1 VSGDHLDRDGI
12 PLPTGPL
19 EEASGGEVV
28 DLRPAGRARRP
39 VLPAAELAISSYR
52 EVAARVAAAGE
63 PRWLVQGLWPADAY
77 GVLAAQEKAGKTW
90 AALDLAVSVATGQ
103 PWLDHFNCPTPG
115 PVLVFLGEG
124 GERATV
130 RRIEA
135 IATSK
140 GVDPDQLADQLRLCF
155 RVPRLAAPGAG
166 SELAAIQAELAAHP
180 AALVVLDPLYLA
192 AAGASGSS
200 LYDMGAVLQAIQ
212 GVCQQAGCALLVVT
226 HWNKTG
232 DGRGADR
239 ISGAGP
245 AAWAR
250 VICSIAVHYR
260 GSDPDGA
267 SSIVLEVELIG
278 GELADT
284 RFRIRR
290 RIHAED
296 PADLGAPLSYA
307 VEVLAVDD
315 EDLDPAA
322 AALSKSRQW
331 VLTALRAGWDLQTV
345 KQLGD
350 RLAQAGHPLKPRTI
364 QTALGE
370 LEAAGL
376 AAGSE
381 EGNGRARYWSPTT
394 PNLHANSAGD
404 DQPGDGGGR
413 ARHDPPTNVQDRG
426 LAESSHGTI
435 SGALVRLVVAE
446 LRAVRSQNV
455 LDGSVSGRGCDVR
468 PDDLS
473 WTCRLL
479 RTTGQAT
486 RSG

>member
-1 VSGDHLDRDGI
+1 VTGDHLDRDGI
-12 PLPTGPL
+12 PLPAEPL
-19 EEASGGEVV
+19 EEPAGGEVV
-28 DLRPAGRARRP
+28 DLRPTASRVRRP
-39 VLPAAELAISSYR
+39 SAPTAELAISSYG

-63 PRWLVQGLWPADAY
+63 PRWLIQGLWPADAY

-90 AALDLAVSVATGQ
+90 AALDLAVSVATGR
-103 PWLDHFNCPTPG
+103 PWLDHFACPSSG
-115 PVLVFLGEG
+115 SVLVFLGEG

-135 IATSK
+135 IATAK
-140 GVDPDQLADQLRLCF
+140 GIDPEQLADRLRLCF

-166 SELAAIQAELAAHP
+166 GELAAIQAELAAHP

-192 AAGASGSS
+192 AAGASGSN

-212 GVCQQAGCALLVVT
+212 GVCQAAGCALLVVT

-250 VICSIAVHYR
+250 VICSVAVHYR
-260 GSDPDGA
+260 GSDPEGA
-267 SSIVLEVELIG
+267 STVLLGVELIG
-278 GELADT
+278 AEIADT

-290 RIHAED
+290 RVRADD
-296 PADLGAPLSYA
+296 PADLGTPLSYS
-307 VEVLAVDD
+307 VEVLAADD
-315 EDLDPAA
+315 DQDLDPAA

-331 VLTALRAGWDLQTV
+331 VLTALRAGGDMQTV

-370 LEAAGL
+370 LEDAGL
-376 AAGSE
+376 ATGSE
-381 EGNGRARYWSPTT
+381 EGSGRARYWSPATSD
-394 PNLHANSAGD
+394 PDSGEDNSGD
-404 DQPGDGGGR
+404 DGG
-413 ARHDPPTNVQDRG
+413 A
-426 LAESSHGTI
+426 GT
-435 SGALVRLVVAE
+435 
-446 LRAVRSQNV
+446 
-455 LDGSVSGRGCDVR
+455 
-468 PDDLS
+468 P
-473 WTCRLL
+473 
-479 RTTGQAT
+479 
-486 RSG
+486 

>member
-19 EEASGGEVV
+19 EEAAGGEVV
-28 DLRPAGRARRP
+28 SLRPTISRTLRPA
-39 VLPAAELAISSYR
+39 LPPAELDISSYG

-63 PRWLVQGLWPADAY
+63 PRWLIQGLWPADAY

-103 PWLDHFNCPTPG
+103 PWLDHFACPNPG

-124 GERATV
+124 GERASV
-130 RRIEA
+130 RRIQA
-135 IATSK
+135 IATNK
-140 GVDPDQLADQLRLCF
+140 AVDPDQLADQLRLCF

-166 SELAAIQAELAAHP
+166 GELAAIQQELQAHP
-180 AALVVLDPLYLA
+180 AVLVVLDPLYLA
-192 AAGASGSS
+192 AAGASGSN

-250 VICSIAVHYR
+250 VICSVSVDHR
-260 GSDPDGA
+260 GSDDDGA
-267 SSIVLEVELIG
+267 STVVLGVEVIG
-278 GELADT
+278 GEIADT
-284 RFRIRR
+284 GFRLRR
-290 RIHAED
+290 RVRADD
-296 PADLGAPLSYA
+296 PADLGSALSYS
-307 VEVLAVDD
+307 VEVLAADD

-331 VLTALRAGWDLQTV
+331 VLTALRAGGDMQTV

-370 LEAAGL
+370 LEGAGL

-381 EGNGRARYWSPTT
+381 EGNGRARYWSPAT
-394 PNLHANSAGD
+394 PDNA
-404 DQPGDGGGR
+404 
-413 ARHDPPTNVQDRG
+413 
-426 LAESSHGTI
+426 
-435 SGALVRLVVAE
+435 
-446 LRAVRSQNV
+446 
-455 LDGSVSGRGCDVR
+455 GRGEG
-468 PDDLS
+468 
-473 WTCRLL
+473 T
-479 RTTGQAT
+479 A
-486 RSG
+486 

>member
-1 VSGDHLDRDGI
+1 MSSDRQDRDGI

-19 EEASGGEVV
+19 EEPAGGEVV
-28 DLRPAGRARRP
+28 DLRPPAGRGRRP
-39 VLPAAELAISSYR
+39 ALPAAELAISSYR

-63 PRWLVQGLWPADAY
+63 PRWLIQGLWPADAY

-90 AALDLAVSVATGQ
+90 AALDLAVSVATGRS
-103 PWLDHFNCPTPG
+103 WLDHFACPTPG

-135 IATSK
+135 IATAK

-155 RVPRLAAPGAG
+155 RVPRLATSGAG
-166 SELAAIQAELAAHP
+166 GELAAIQEELAAHP

-192 AAGASGSS
+192 AAGASGSN

-250 VICSIAVHYR
+250 VICSVAVHYR

-267 SSIVLEVELIG
+267 SMVLLGVELIG
-278 GELADT
+278 GEIADS

-290 RIHAED
+290 RVRADD
-296 PADLGAPLSYA
+296 PADLGSPLSYA
-307 VEVLAVDD
+307 VEVLAADD
-315 EDLDPAA
+315 PEDLDPAA

-331 VLTALRAGWDLQTV
+331 VLTALRAGGELQTV

-370 LEAAGL
+370 LEGAGL

-381 EGNGRARYWSPTT
+381 EGNGRARYWSPITSD
-394 PNLHANSAGD
+394 ADGRD
-404 DQPGDGGGR
+404 DDAGDGGG
-413 ARHDPPTNVQDRG
+413 
-426 LAESSHGTI
+426 EGT
-435 SGALVRLVVAE
+435 
-446 LRAVRSQNV
+446 
-455 LDGSVSGRGCDVR
+455 
-468 PDDLS
+468 P
-473 WTCRLL
+473 
-479 RTTGQAT
+479 
-486 RSG
+486 

>member
-19 EEASGGEVV
+19 EEPAGGEVV
-28 DLRPAGRARRP
+28 DLRPAAGRARRP
-39 VLPAAELAISSYR
+39 PPAVELAVSSYG

-90 AALDLAVSVATGQ
+90 AALDLAVSVASGR
-103 PWLDHFNCPTPG
+103 PWLDHFACPAPG
-115 PVLVFLGEG
+115 PVLLFLGEG

-140 GVDPDQLADQLRLCF
+140 GVHPDQLADRLRLSF

-166 SELAAIQAELAAHP
+166 AELAAVQAELAEHP
-180 AALVVLDPLYLA
+180 AVLVVLDPLYLA
-192 AAGASGSS
+192 AAGASGSN

-212 GVCQQAGCALLVVT
+212 GVCQHAGCALLVVT

-250 VICSIAVHYR
+250 VICSVAVHYR
-260 GSDPDGA
+260 GSDPDG
-267 SSIVLEVELIG
+267 SSSVLLGVELVG
-278 GELADT
+278 GELADA
-284 RFRIRR
+284 RFRVRR
-290 RIHAED
+290 RVRSDD
-296 PADLGAPLSYA
+296 PADLGAPLSYS
-307 VEVLAVDD
+307 VEVMTADD
-315 EDLDPAA
+315 DQDLEPAA

-331 VLTALRAGWDLQTV
+331 VLGALRAGGEFQTV

-364 QTALGE
+364 QLALGE

-381 EGNGRARYWSPTT
+381 EGSGRARYWSPAA
-394 PNLHANSAGD
+394 PDGEA
-404 DQPGDGGGR
+404 GGG
-413 ARHDPPTNVQDRG
+413 
-426 LAESSHGTI
+426 EGT
-435 SGALVRLVVAE
+435 
-446 LRAVRSQNV
+446 
-455 LDGSVSGRGCDVR
+455 
-468 PDDLS
+468 P
-473 WTCRLL
+473 
-479 RTTGQAT
+479 
-486 RSG
+486 

>member
-12 PLPTGPL
+12 PLPPGPL
-19 EEASGGEVV
+19 EEPARGEVV
-28 DLRPAGRARRP
+28 NLRPAAGRARRP
-39 VLPAAELAISSYR
+39 PAPTTELAISSYG

-63 PRWLVQGLWPADAY
+63 PRWLIQGLWPADAY

-90 AALDLAVSVATGQ
+90 AALDLAVSVACGQ
-103 PWLDHFNCPTPG
+103 PWLDHFPCPSPG
-115 PVLVFLGEG
+115 PVLLFLGEG

-135 IATSK
+135 IATAK
-140 GVDPDQLADQLRLCF
+140 DVDPDQLTDRLRLCF

-166 SELAAIQAELAAHP
+166 SELTAIQAELVEHP
-180 AALVVLDPLYLA
+180 AVLVVLDPLYLA
-192 AAGASGSS
+192 AAGASGSN

-212 GVCQQAGCALLVVT
+212 GVCQHAGCALLVVT

-250 VICSIAVHYR
+250 VICSVAIHYR

-267 SSIVLEVELIG
+267 STVLLGVELIG
-278 GELADT
+278 GEIADT

-290 RIHAED
+290 RVHADD
-296 PADLGAPLSYA
+296 PADLSAPLSYA
-307 VEVLAVDD
+307 VEVLAADD
-315 EDLDPAA
+315 PEDLDPAA
-322 AALSKSRQW
+322 AGLSKSRQW
-331 VLTALRAGWDLQTV
+331 VLTALRAGGDLQTV

-350 RLAQAGHPLKPRTI
+350 HLAQAGHPLKPRTI

-370 LEAAGL
+370 LEGAGL

-381 EGNGRARYWSPTT
+381 EGNGRARYWSPAT
-394 PNLHANSAGD
+394 P
-404 DQPGDGGGR
+404 
-413 ARHDPPTNVQDRG
+413 
-426 LAESSHGTI
+426 GTFDN
-435 SGALVRLVVAE
+435 A
-446 LRAVRSQNV
+446 
-455 LDGSVSGRGCDVR
+455 GRGEG
-468 PDDLS
+468 
-473 WTCRLL
+473 
-479 RTTGQAT
+479 TT
-486 RSG
+486 

>member
-1 VSGDHLDRDGI
+1 VSGDHLDHDGV

-19 EEASGGEVV
+19 EEPAGGEVV
-28 DLRPAGRARRP
+28 DLHPTTGRTRRP
-39 VLPAAELAISSYR
+39 PLPAAELAISSYG

-63 PRWLVQGLWPADAY
+63 PRWLIQGLWPADAY

-90 AALDLAVSVATGQ
+90 AALDLAVSVACGR
-103 PWLDHFNCPTPG
+103 PWLDHFACPSPG

-130 RRIEA
+130 RRVEA
-135 IATSK
+135 IAASK
-140 GVDPDQLADQLRLCF
+140 GVNPDQLADQLRLCF

-166 SELAAIQAELAAHP
+166 GELAAIQAELDTHP

-192 AAGASGSS
+192 AAGASGSN

-212 GVCQQAGCALLVVT
+212 GVCQHAGCALLVVT

-250 VICSIAVHYR
+250 VICSISIQHR

-267 SSIVLEVELIG
+267 STVLLGVELIG

-284 RFRIRR
+284 RFRLRR
-290 RIHAED
+290 RVHADD
-296 PADLGAPLSYA
+296 PTDLGSPLAYA
-307 VEVLAVDD
+307 VEVLADD
-315 EDLDPAA
+315 EDQDLDPAA

-331 VLTALRAGWDLQTV
+331 VLTALRAGGELQTV

-364 QTALGE
+364 QLALGE

-381 EGNGRARYWSPTT
+381 EATGRARYWSP
-394 PNLHANSAGD
+394 AAR
-404 DQPGDGGGR
+404 DGGGEGGEGGGEGK
-413 ARHDPPTNVQDRG
+413 Q
-426 LAESSHGTI
+426 
-435 SGALVRLVVAE
+435 
-446 LRAVRSQNV
+446 
-455 LDGSVSGRGCDVR
+455 
-468 PDDLS
+468 
-473 WTCRLL
+473 
-479 RTTGQAT
+479 
-486 RSG
+486 

>member
-19 EEASGGEVV
+19 EEAAGGEVV
-28 DLRPAGRARRP
+28 DLHPTAGRARRP
-39 VLPAAELAISSYR
+39 TLPAAELAISSYG

-63 PRWLVQGLWPADAY
+63 SRWLIQGLWPADAY

-90 AALDLAVSVATGQ
+90 AALDLAVSVATGR
-103 PWLDHFNCPTPG
+103 PWLDHFPCPNPG

-135 IATSK
+135 IAASK
-140 GVDPDQLADQLRLCF
+140 AVPLEPLADRLRLCF

-192 AAGASGSS
+192 AAGASGSN

-212 GVCQQAGCALLVVT
+212 GVCQYAGCALLVVT

-250 VICSIAVHYR
+250 IICSVSIQHR

-267 SSIVLEVELIG
+267 STVLLGVELIG

-290 RIHAED
+290 RVHADD
-296 PADLGAPLSYA
+296 PTDLGSPLSYA
-307 VEVLAVDD
+307 VEVLADD
-315 EDLDPAA
+315 EDQDLDPAA

-331 VLTALRAGWDLQTV
+331 VLTALRAGGDMQTV

-364 QTALGE
+364 QLALGE
-370 LEAAGL
+370 LQEAGL

-381 EGNGRARYWSPTT
+381 EATGRARYWSP
-394 PNLHANSAGD
+394 AA
-404 DQPGDGGGR
+404 PGADGGGEGG
-413 ARHDPPTNVQDRG
+413 QG
-426 LAESSHGTI
+426 GGEGT
-435 SGALVRLVVAE
+435 
-446 LRAVRSQNV
+446 Q
-455 LDGSVSGRGCDVR
+455 
-468 PDDLS
+468 
-473 WTCRLL
+473 
-479 RTTGQAT
+479 
-486 RSG
+486 

>member
-1 VSGDHLDRDGI
+1 VSGDHLDHDGV

-19 EEASGGEVV
+19 EEPAGGEVV
-28 DLRPAGRARRP
+28 DLHPTTGRTRRP
-39 VLPAAELAISSYR
+39 PLPAAELAISSYG

-63 PRWLVQGLWPADAY
+63 PRWLIQGLWPADAY

-90 AALDLAVSVATGQ
+90 AALDLAVSVACGR
-103 PWLDHFNCPTPG
+103 PWLDHFACPSPG

-130 RRIEA
+130 RRVEA
-135 IATSK
+135 IAASK
-140 GVDPDQLADQLRLCF
+140 GVNPDQLADQLRLCF

-166 SELAAIQAELAAHP
+166 GELAAIQAELDTHP

-192 AAGASGSS
+192 AAGDSGSN

-212 GVCQQAGCALLVVT
+212 GVCQHAGSALLVVT

-250 VICSIAVHYR
+250 IICSVSIQHR

-267 SSIVLEVELIG
+267 STVLLGVELIG

-284 RFRIRR
+284 RFRLRR
-290 RIHAED
+290 RVHADD
-296 PADLGAPLSYA
+296 PTDLGSPLAYA
-307 VEVLAVDD
+307 VEVLADD
-315 EDLDPAA
+315 EDQDLDPAA

-331 VLTALRAGWDLQTV
+331 VLTALRAGGELQTV

-364 QTALGE
+364 QLALGE

-381 EGNGRARYWSPTT
+381 EATGRARYWSP
-394 PNLHANSAGD
+394 AAR
-404 DQPGDGGGR
+404 DGGGEGGEGGGEGK
-413 ARHDPPTNVQDRG
+413 Q
-426 LAESSHGTI
+426 
-435 SGALVRLVVAE
+435 
-446 LRAVRSQNV
+446 
-455 LDGSVSGRGCDVR
+455 
-468 PDDLS
+468 
-473 WTCRLL
+473 
-479 RTTGQAT
+479 
-486 RSG
+486 

>member
-1 VSGDHLDRDGI
+1 VTGDHQDSDGI

-19 EEASGGEVV
+19 EEAAGGEVV
-28 DLRPAGRARRP
+28 DLRPAASRAHRP
-39 VLPAAELAISSYR
+39 TLPAAELAISSYA

-63 PRWLVQGLWPADAY
+63 PRWLIQGLWPADAY

-90 AALDLAVSVATGQ
+90 AALDLAVSVACGRA
-103 PWLDHFNCPTPG
+103 WLDHFACPNPG

-135 IATSK
+135 IATAK
-140 GVDPDQLADQLRLCF
+140 GIDLDQLADQLRLCF

-166 SELAAIQAELAAHP
+166 SELAAIQAELAARP
-180 AALVVLDPLYLA
+180 AALVILDPLYLA
-192 AAGASGSS
+192 AAGASGSN

-212 GVCQQAGCALLVVT
+212 GVCQAAGCALLVVT

-250 VICSIAVHYR
+250 VICSVAVHYR
-260 GSDPDGA
+260 GNDPQGA
-267 SSIVLEVELIG
+267 SMVLLGVELIG
-278 GELADT
+278 GEIPDT
-284 RFRIRR
+284 RFRLRR
-290 RIHAED
+290 RVHADD
-296 PADLGAPLSYA
+296 PSDLGSPLSYS
-307 VEVLAVDD
+307 VEVLAAEDD
-315 EDLDPAA
+315 EDLEPAA

-331 VLTALRAGWDLQTV
+331 VLTALRGGGDMQTV

-350 RLAQAGHPLKPRTI
+350 RLAQAGHPLKPRTV

-370 LEAAGL
+370 LETAGL

-394 PNLHANSAGD
+394 PDADSGED
-404 DQPGDGGGR
+404 GPG
-413 ARHDPPTNVQDRG
+413 
-426 LAESSHGTI
+426 
-435 SGALVRLVVAE
+435 
-446 LRAVRSQNV
+446 
-455 LDGSVSGRGCDVR
+455 
-468 PDDLS
+468 
-473 WTCRLL
+473 
-479 RTTGQAT
+479 
-486 RSG
+486 

>member
-1 VSGDHLDRDGI
+1 VSGDHLDHDGV

-19 EEASGGEVV
+19 EEPAGGEVV
-28 DLRPAGRARRP
+28 DLHPTTGRTRRP
-39 VLPAAELAISSYR
+39 PLPAAELAISSYG

-63 PRWLVQGLWPADAY
+63 PRWLIQGLWPADAY

-90 AALDLAVSVATGQ
+90 AALDLAVSVACGR
-103 PWLDHFNCPTPG
+103 PWLDHFACPSPG

-130 RRIEA
+130 RRVEA
-135 IATSK
+135 IAASK
-140 GVDPDQLADQLRLCF
+140 GVNPDQLADQLRLCF

-166 SELAAIQAELAAHP
+166 GELAAIQAELDTHP

-192 AAGASGSS
+192 AAGASGSN

-212 GVCQQAGCALLVVT
+212 GVCQHAGCALLVVT

-250 VICSIAVHYR
+250 VICSISIQHR

-267 SSIVLEVELIG
+267 STVLLGVELIG

-284 RFRIRR
+284 RFRLRR
-290 RIHAED
+290 RVHAD
-296 PADLGAPLSYA
+296 NPADLGSPLAYA
-307 VEVLAVDD
+307 VEVLADD
-315 EDLDPAA
+315 DDQDLDPAA

-331 VLTALRAGWDLQTV
+331 VLTALRAGGELQTV

-364 QTALGE
+364 QLALGE

-381 EGNGRARYWSPTT
+381 EATGRARYWSPAA
-394 PNLHANSAGD
+394 P
-404 DQPGDGGGR
+404 DGGGEGGEGGGEGK
-413 ARHDPPTNVQDRG
+413 Q
-426 LAESSHGTI
+426 
-435 SGALVRLVVAE
+435 
-446 LRAVRSQNV
+446 
-455 LDGSVSGRGCDVR
+455 
-468 PDDLS
+468 
-473 WTCRLL
+473 
-479 RTTGQAT
+479 
-486 RSG
+486 

>member
-1 VSGDHLDRDGI
+1 MTSDHHDRDGI
-12 PLPTGPL
+12 PPPDEPL
-19 EEASGGEVV
+19 EEAPGGEVV
-28 DLRPAGRARRP
+28 TLRAAAGRVRRPA
-39 VLPAAELAISSYR
+39 LPAAELAISSYG

-63 PRWLVQGLWPADAY
+63 PRWLIQGLWPADAY

-90 AALDLAVSVATGQ
+90 AALDLAVSVACGR
-103 PWLDHFNCPTPG
+103 PWLDHFACPSPG
-115 PVLVFLGEG
+115 PVLLFLGEG

-140 GVDPDQLADQLRLCF
+140 GVDPDQLDDQLRLCF
-155 RVPRLAAPGAG
+155 RVPRLAAADAG
-166 SELAAIQAELAAHP
+166 SELAAIEAELAAHP
-180 AALVVLDPLYLA
+180 AVLVVLDPLYLA
-192 AAGASGSS
+192 AAGASGAN

-212 GVCQQAGCALLVVT
+212 GVCQHAGCALLVVT

-250 VICSIAVHYR
+250 VICSLSIQHR
-260 GSDPDGA
+260 GNNEDGA
-267 SSIVLEVELIG
+267 SIVLLGVELIG
-278 GELADT
+278 GEVADT

-290 RIHAED
+290 RVHADD
-296 PADLGAPLSYA
+296 PADLGSPLSYA
-307 VEVLAVDD
+307 VEVLAADD
-315 EDLDPAA
+315 AEDLDPAA

-331 VLTALRAGWDLQTV
+331 ALTALRTGGDMQTV

-364 QTALGE
+364 QLALGE

-381 EGNGRARYWSPTT
+381 EGNGRPRYWSPTAE
-394 PNLHANSAGD
+394 PDDAGA
-404 DQPGDGGGR
+404 GVGGG
-413 ARHDPPTNVQDRG
+413 
-426 LAESSHGTI
+426 EGT
-435 SGALVRLVVAE
+435 
-446 LRAVRSQNV
+446 
-455 LDGSVSGRGCDVR
+455 
-468 PDDLS
+468 P
-473 WTCRLL
+473 
-479 RTTGQAT
+479 
-486 RSG
+486 

>member
-1 VSGDHLDRDGI
+1 VSGDHRDRDGI
-12 PLPTGPL
+12 LLPTGPL
-19 EEASGGEVV
+19 EGAPGGEVV
-28 DLRPAGRARRP
+28 DLRPAASRARRP
-39 VLPAAELAISSYR
+39 ALPAAELGISCYA

-63 PRWLVQGLWPADAY
+63 PRWLIQGLWPADAY

-90 AALDLAVSVATGQ
+90 AALDLAVSVATGR
-103 PWLDHFNCPTPG
+103 PWLDHFACPTPG

-135 IATSK
+135 IATAK
-140 GVDPDQLADQLRLCF
+140 GIDPDQLADQLRLCF

-166 SELAAIQAELAAHP
+166 GELAAIQAELEAHP

-192 AAGASGSS
+192 AAGASGSN

-250 VICSIAVHYR
+250 VICSVSIDHR
-260 GSDPDGA
+260 GADDDGA
-267 SSIVLEVELIG
+267 SKVLLGVELIG
-278 GELADT
+278 GEIADT

-290 RIHAED
+290 RVQAD
-296 PADLGAPLSYA
+296 DSADLGSPLSYR
-307 VEVLAVDD
+307 VEVLVDD
-315 EDLDPAA
+315 EGYELDPAA
-322 AALSKSRQW
+322 AGLSPSRQW
-331 VLTALRAGWDLQTV
+331 VLAALQGGGDLQTV

-350 RLAQAGHPLKPRTI
+350 RLAETGRPLKPRTI

-376 AAGSE
+376 AGGTE

-394 PNLHANSAGD
+394 STSGTD
-404 DQPGDGGGR
+404 DSGSKTGDGGG
-413 ARHDPPTNVQDRG
+413 
-426 LAESSHGTI
+426 E
-435 SGALVRLVVAE
+435 E
-446 LRAVRSQNV
+446 
-455 LDGSVSGRGCDVR
+455 
-468 PDDLS
+468 
-473 WTCRLL
+473 
-479 RTTGQAT
+479 T
-486 RSG
+486 R

>member
-1 VSGDHLDRDGI
+1 VTGDHLDRDGI
-12 PLPTGPL
+12 PLPDGPL

-28 DLRPAGRARRP
+28 DLRPAAGRARRP
-39 VLPAAELAISSYR
+39 PAPATELVVSSFG

-63 PRWLVQGLWPADAY
+63 PRWLIQGLWPADAY

-90 AALDLAVSVATGQ
+90 AALDLAVSVATGR
-103 PWLDHFNCPTPG
+103 PWLDHFACPTPG

-135 IATSK
+135 IATAK
-140 GVDPDQLADQLRLCF
+140 GVDPDQLANQLRLCF

-166 SELAAIQAELAAHP
+166 SELAAIEAELEAHP

-192 AAGASGSS
+192 AAGASGAN
-200 LYDMGAVLQAIQ
+200 LYDMGGVLQAIQ
-212 GVCQQAGCALLVVT
+212 GVCQHAGCALLVVT

-250 VICSIAVHYR
+250 VICSVAVHYR

-267 SSIVLEVELIG
+267 STVVLGVEVIG
-278 GELADT
+278 GELGDT

-290 RIHAED
+290 RIQSDD
-296 PADLGAPLSYA
+296 PADLGSPLAYTI
-307 VEVLAVDD
+307 EVLAADDD
-315 EDLDPAA
+315 EELDPAA

-331 VLTALRAGWDLQTV
+331 VLTALRAGGDLQTV

-381 EGNGRARYWSPTT
+381 EGSGRARYWSPTT
-394 PNLHANSAGD
+394 PNPDADSGGD
-404 DQPGDGGGR
+404 DQLGNGGR
-413 ARHDPPTNVQDRG
+413 EGMA
-426 LAESSHGTI
+426 
-435 SGALVRLVVAE
+435 
-446 LRAVRSQNV
+446 
-455 LDGSVSGRGCDVR
+455 
-468 PDDLS
+468 
-473 WTCRLL
+473 
-479 RTTGQAT
+479 
-486 RSG
+486 

>member
-1 VSGDHLDRDGI
+1 VTGDHLDRDGI

-28 DLRPAGRARRP
+28 DLRPIAAQARRP
-39 VLPAAELAISSYR
+39 PVPATELAVSSFG

-63 PRWLVQGLWPADAY
+63 PRWLIQGLWPADAY

-103 PWLDHFNCPTPG
+103 PWLDHFACPTPG
-115 PVLVFLGEG
+115 PVLLFLGEG

-135 IATSK
+135 IATAK
-140 GVDPDQLADQLRLCF
+140 GVDPSQLADRLRLCF

-166 SELAAIQAELAAHP
+166 SELAAIQAELEAHP
-180 AALVVLDPLYLA
+180 AVLLVLDPLYLA
-192 AAGASGSS
+192 AAGASGAN

-250 VICSIAVHYR
+250 VICSVSVDHRA
-260 GSDPDGA
+260 SDDDGA
-267 SSIVLEVELIG
+267 SKVLLGFELIG
-278 GELADT
+278 GEIADT

-296 PADLGAPLSYA
+296 PADLGSPLSYS
-307 VEVLAVDD
+307 VEVLAGDD
-315 EDLDPAA
+315 GQDLDPAA
-322 AALSKSRQW
+322 AGLSPSRQW
-331 VLTALRAGWDLQTV
+331 VLAALRAGGDLQTV

-350 RLAQAGHPLKPRTI
+350 RLAEAGHALKPRTI
-364 QTALGE
+364 QVALGE

-381 EGNGRARYWSPTT
+381 EGPGLARYWSPTT
-394 PNLHANSAGD
+394 PE
-404 DQPGDGGGR
+404 PGDREDR
-413 ARHDPPTNVQDRG
+413 AGEGVP
-426 LAESSHGTI
+426 
-435 SGALVRLVVAE
+435 
-446 LRAVRSQNV
+446 
-455 LDGSVSGRGCDVR
+455 
-468 PDDLS
+468 
-473 WTCRLL
+473 
-479 RTTGQAT
+479 
-486 RSG
+486 

>member
-1 VSGDHLDRDGI
+1 VTSDHLDRDGI

-28 DLRPAGRARRP
+28 DLRPTSGGRARRP
-39 VLPAAELAISSYR
+39 TLPAAELAVSSYG
-52 EVAARVAAAGE
+52 EVVARVAAAGE
-63 PRWLVQGLWPADAY
+63 PRWLIQGLWPADAY

-90 AALDLAVSVATGQ
+90 AALDLAVSVASGR
-103 PWLDHFNCPTPG
+103 PWLDHFACPSPG

-135 IATSK
+135 IATAK
-140 GVDPDQLADQLRLCF
+140 GVDPGQLADQLRLCF

-166 SELAAIQAELAAHP
+166 SELAAIQAELDAHP

-192 AAGASGSS
+192 AAGASGSN

-212 GVCQQAGCALLVVT
+212 GVCQAAGCALLVVT

-250 VICSIAVHYR
+250 VICSVSIQHRA
-260 GSDPDGA
+260 SDPDGA
-267 SSIVLEVELIG
+267 STVLLGAELIG
-278 GELADT
+278 GEIADT
-284 RFRIRR
+284 SFRIRR
-290 RIHAED
+290 RVHAD
-296 PADLGAPLSYA
+296 DSADLGSPLSYA
-307 VEVLAVDD
+307 VEVLADEED

-331 VLTALRAGWDLQTV
+331 VLSALRAGGDMQTV

-350 RLAQAGHPLKPRTI
+350 RRAQAGHPLKPRTI

-370 LEAAGL
+370 LETAGL

-381 EGNGRARYWSPTT
+381 EGNGRARYWSPAT
-394 PNLHANSAGD
+394 PDRA
-404 DQPGDGGGR
+404 GGG
-413 ARHDPPTNVQDRG
+413 
-426 LAESSHGTI
+426 EGT
-435 SGALVRLVVAE
+435 A
-446 LRAVRSQNV
+446 
-455 LDGSVSGRGCDVR
+455 
-468 PDDLS
+468 
-473 WTCRLL
+473 
-479 RTTGQAT
+479 
-486 RSG
+486 

>member
-1 VSGDHLDRDGI
+1 MTSDHLDRDGI

-19 EEASGGEVV
+19 EDAAGGEVV
-28 DLRPAGRARRP
+28 DLRPAGRARHP
-39 VLPAAELAISSYR
+39 PTPTAELAISSYG

-63 PRWLVQGLWPADAY
+63 PRWLIQGLWPADAY

-90 AALDLAVSVATGQ
+90 AALDLAVSVATGR
-103 PWLDHFNCPTPG
+103 PWLDHFACPTPG
-115 PVLVFLGEG
+115 SVLVFLGEG

-166 SELAAIQAELAAHP
+166 GELAAIQAELAAHP

-192 AAGASGSS
+192 AAGASGSN

-250 VICSIAVHYR
+250 VICSVAVHYR

-267 SSIVLEVELIG
+267 STVLLGVELIG

-290 RIHAED
+290 RVRAD
-296 PADLGAPLSYA
+296 DLTDLGAPLSYA
-307 VEVLAVDD
+307 VEVLAADD
-315 EDLDPAA
+315 DDQDLDPAA
-322 AALSKSRQW
+322 AALSKSRHW
-331 VLTALRAGWDLQTV
+331 VLTALRAGGDLQTV

-381 EGNGRARYWSPTT
+381 EGSGRARYWSPAS
-394 PNLHANSAGD
+394 PDADS
-404 DQPGDGGGR
+404 GGGR
-413 ARHDPPTNVQDRG
+413 A
-426 LAESSHGTI
+426 
-435 SGALVRLVVAE
+435 
-446 LRAVRSQNV
+446 
-455 LDGSVSGRGCDVR
+455 
-468 PDDLS
+468 
-473 WTCRLL
+473 
-479 RTTGQAT
+479 
-486 RSG
+486 

>member
-1 VSGDHLDRDGI
+1 MTSDHLDRDGI

-19 EEASGGEVV
+19 EEPSGGEVV
-28 DLRPAGRARRP
+28 DLRPPAGRARRP
-39 VLPAAELAISSYR
+39 ALPATELPISSYG

-63 PRWLVQGLWPADAY
+63 ARWLIQGLWPADAY

-103 PWLDHFNCPTPG
+103 PWLDHFACPNPG
-115 PVLVFLGEG
+115 TVLVFLGEG

-130 RRIEA
+130 RRIQA
-135 IATSK
+135 IATAK
-140 GVDPDQLADQLRLCF
+140 GIAPDQLADQLRLCF

-166 SELAAIQAELAAHP
+166 GEIAAIQAELAAHP

-192 AAGASGSS
+192 AAGASGAN

-212 GVCQQAGCALLVVT
+212 GVCQHAGCALLVVT

-232 DGRGADR
+232 DGRGAHR

-250 VICSIAVHYR
+250 IICSVSIQHR
-260 GSDPDGA
+260 GSDADGT
-267 SSIVLEVELIG
+267 STVLLGVELIG
-278 GELADT
+278 GEIADT

-290 RIHAED
+290 RVRADD
-296 PADLGAPLSYA
+296 PGDLGSSLSYA
-307 VEVLAVDD
+307 VEVLADED
-315 EDLDPAA
+315 PEDLDPAA

-331 VLTALRAGWDLQTV
+331 VLTALRAGGDLQTV

-350 RLAQAGHPLKPRTI
+350 RLAQAGHPLKPRTV

-370 LEAAGL
+370 LEATGL

-381 EGNGRARYWSPTT
+381 EGNGRARYWSPAT
-394 PNLHANSAGD
+394 PIPD
-404 DQPGDGGGR
+404 DSDGGG
-413 ARHDPPTNVQDRG
+413 
-426 LAESSHGTI
+426 
-435 SGALVRLVVAE
+435 VRE
-446 LRAVRSQNV
+446 
-455 LDGSVSGRGCDVR
+455 DT
-468 PDDLS
+468 P
-473 WTCRLL
+473 
-479 RTTGQAT
+479 
-486 RSG
+486 

>member
-1 VSGDHLDRDGI
+1 VTTDHLDRDGI
-12 PLPTGPL
+12 PPPHGPHG
-19 EEASGGEVV
+19 EPAGEVV
-28 DLRPAGRARRP
+28 TLRPTAGGPRRP
-39 VLPAAELAISSYR
+39 ALPASELAVSSYG
-52 EVAARVAAAGE
+52 EVATRVAAAGE
-63 PRWLVQGLWPADAY
+63 PRWLIQGLWPADAY

-90 AALDLAVSVATGQ
+90 AALDLAVSVASGQ
-103 PWLDHFNCPTPG
+103 PWLDHFACPTPG

-135 IATSK
+135 VAASK
-140 GVDPDQLADQLRLCF
+140 GLDPTQLADQLRLCF

-166 SELAAIQAELAAHP
+166 GELAAIQAELAAHP

-192 AAGASGSS
+192 AAGASGAN

-212 GVCQQAGCALLVVT
+212 GVCQHAGCALLVVT

-250 VICSIAVHYR
+250 VICSISIQHR
-260 GSDPDGA
+260 GVDDGA
-267 SSIVLEVELIG
+267 SRVLLGVEVIG
-278 GELADT
+278 GEIADT

-290 RIHAED
+290 RVHAED

-307 VEVLAVDD
+307 VEVLADD
-315 EDLDPAA
+315 PEDLDPSA

-331 VLTALRAGWDLQTV
+331 VLTALRAGGDLQTV

-364 QTALGE
+364 QLALGE
-370 LEAAGL
+370 LEDAGL
-376 AAGSE
+376 ARGSE
-381 EGNGRARYWSPTT
+381 ESSGRARYWSPVT
-394 PNLHANSAGD
+394 PGPGAD
-404 DQPGDGGGR
+404 DSGGEG
-413 ARHDPPTNVQDRG
+413 PP
-426 LAESSHGTI
+426 
-435 SGALVRLVVAE
+435 
-446 LRAVRSQNV
+446 
-455 LDGSVSGRGCDVR
+455 
-468 PDDLS
+468 
-473 WTCRLL
+473 
-479 RTTGQAT
+479 
-486 RSG
+486 

>member
-1 VSGDHLDRDGI
+1 VSGDHLDRDGV
-12 PLPTGPL
+12 PLPAGPL
-19 EEASGGEVV
+19 EEASGGEVF
-28 DLRPAGRARRP
+28 DLRPAAGRSRRP
-39 VLPAAELAISSYR
+39 PVPAAELAISSYG

-63 PRWLVQGLWPADAY
+63 PRWLIQGLWPADAY
-77 GVLAAQEKAGKTW
+77 GVLAAQEKAGRAR
-90 AALDLAVSVATGQ
+90 AALDLAVSVASGR
-103 PWLDHFNCPTPG
+103 PWLGHFACPTPG
-115 PVLVFLGEG
+115 PVLIFLGEG

-130 RRIEA
+130 RRIQA
-135 IATSK
+135 IATAK

-155 RVPRLAAPGAG
+155 RVPRLAAAGAG

-192 AAGASGSS
+192 AAGASGAN

-212 GVCQQAGCALLVVT
+212 GVCQDAGCALLVVT

-250 VICSIAVHYR
+250 VICSVSIQHR
-260 GSDPDGA
+260 GNDPDGT
-267 SSIVLEVELIG
+267 STVLLGVELIG

-290 RIHAED
+290 RVHADD
-296 PADLGAPLSYA
+296 PTDLGSPLAYA
-307 VEVLAVDD
+307 VEVLADD
-315 EDLDPAA
+315 EDQDLDPAA

-331 VLTALRAGWDLQTV
+331 VLTALRAGGELQTV

-364 QTALGE
+364 QLALGE

-381 EGNGRARYWSPTT
+381 EATGGARYWSPAA
-394 PNLHANSAGD
+394 P
-404 DQPGDGGGR
+404 DGGGEGGEGGGEGK
-413 ARHDPPTNVQDRG
+413 H
-426 LAESSHGTI
+426 
-435 SGALVRLVVAE
+435 
-446 LRAVRSQNV
+446 
-455 LDGSVSGRGCDVR
+455 
-468 PDDLS
+468 
-473 WTCRLL
+473 
-479 RTTGQAT
+479 
-486 RSG
+486 

>member
-1 VSGDHLDRDGI
+1 VGCHVSGDHLDRDGI

-28 DLRPAGRARRP
+28 DLRPAASRARRP
-39 VLPAAELAISSYR
+39 APPGAELAVSSFG
-52 EVAARVAAAGE
+52 EVAARVQAAGE

-90 AALDLAVSVATGQ
+90 AALDLAVSVATGRS
-103 PWLDHFNCPTPG
+103 WLDHFACPTPG
-115 PVLVFLGEG
+115 PVLLFLGEG

-135 IATSK
+135 IAASK
-140 GVDPDQLADQLRLCF
+140 GVDPSQLANRLRLCF

-192 AAGASGSS
+192 AAGASGAN

-250 VICSIAVHYR
+250 VICSVSIQYR
-260 GSDPDGA
+260 SSDEDGA
-267 SSIVLEVELIG
+267 STVVLGVELIG
-278 GELADT
+278 GEIADT

-290 RIHAED
+290 RVRADD
-296 PADLGAPLSYA
+296 PADLGSPLSYA
-307 VEVLAVDD
+307 VEVPAEDD
-315 EDLDPAA
+315 PEDLDPAA

-331 VLTALRAGWDLQTV
+331 VLAALRAGGDMQTV

-394 PNLHANSAGD
+394 HD
-404 DQPGDGGGR
+404 DGAGGG
-413 ARHDPPTNVQDRG
+413 A
-426 LAESSHGTI
+426 GT
-435 SGALVRLVVAE
+435 
-446 LRAVRSQNV
+446 
-455 LDGSVSGRGCDVR
+455 
-468 PDDLS
+468 P
-473 WTCRLL
+473 
-479 RTTGQAT
+479 
-486 RSG
+486 